1 MIPKKIQALFDFID
15 YLNNHKDEYIE
26 KYIPLCNEL
35 KVLGN
40 QREDLRPN
48 SNYIDKQKYN
58 KIQTQISEKFS
69 PLTLNIYQPITKKLR
84 ELKIWSGDDTF
95 NSIWN
100 SNSSEI
106 YDFKNNFETEDIPL
120 VMEYKQKYLSFR
132 NETNTDFLCLHFVF
146 TYLDELLKE
155 QFDFFKDTDENEFSS
170 FESENIKVKN
180 LEEAIHGFM
189 ENKHKN
195 VRFTIPI
202 ESIYNNFKSEPI
214 KPSSTSIKNKIIMGD
229 NIKVGDIP
237 NNNGQ
242 INIGKENENKN
253 GSGSTKSNEDLAK
266 KSFNW
271 QRWGVII
278 AAIVGIVAILVAI
291 LT

>member
-15 YLNNHKDEYIE
+15 YLNNNKREYIE

-40 QREDLRPN
+40 KREELKPN
-48 SNYIDKQKYN
+48 GNYIDKQKYD

-69 PLTLNIYQPITKKLR
+69 PITLNIYKPIIGKLR
-84 ELKIWSGDDTF
+84 ELEIWSGDDTF

-106 YDFKNNFETEDIPL
+106 YDFKNNFKSEDIPQ

-155 QFDFFKDTDENEFSS
+155 LFDFFKDTDRNEFSR
-170 FESENIKVKN
+170 FEAENIEIN
-180 LEEAIHGFM
+180 NIEEAVHEFI
-189 ENKHKN
+189 ENKGKN
-195 VRFTIPI
+195 VKFTIPTD
-202 ESIYNNFKSEPI
+202 SIYSSKKDEPI
-214 KPSSTSIKNKIIMGD
+214 KPSSTSIKNEFIMGD
-229 NIKVGDIP
+229 KIKVGDIP
-237 NNNGQ
+237 NNSGQ
-242 INIGKENENKN
+242 INIGKENTNE
-253 GSGSTKSNEDLAK
+253 SSSTDSNEDLAK

-271 QRWGVII
+271 QKWGVII
-278 AAIVGIVAILVAI
+278 AAVLGIIAIWVTI
-291 LT
+291 LN

>member
-1 MIPKKIQALFDFID
+1 MIPKKIQALFDLID
-15 YLNNHKDEYIE
+15 YLNDNKDEYIE

-35 KVLGN
+35 LILDN
-40 QREDLRPN
+40 QREELKPN

-58 KIQTQISEKFS
+58 KIQAEISEKFS
-69 PLTLNIYQPITKKLR
+69 PITLNIYQPITEKLR
-84 ELKIWSGDDTF
+84 ELEIWNGDDTF

-106 YDFKNNFETEDIPL
+106 YDFKNNFKSVDIPQ

-146 TYLDELLKE
+146 TSLDELLKE
-155 QFDFFKDTDENEFSS
+155 LFDFFKDTIGNEFLN
-170 FESENIKVKN
+170 FESKTIKVNSIEEAVLGFAENKGKNIK
-180 LEEAIHGFM
+180 
-189 ENKHKN
+189 
-195 VRFTIPI
+195 FTIPTGT
-202 ESIYNNFKSEPI
+202 IYNSKNDKPI
-214 KPSSTSIKNKIIMGD
+214 RPSSTSVKNEFIMGD
-229 NIKVGDIP
+229 KINVGDIP

-242 INIGKENENKN
+242 INIGRKNTNE
-253 GSGSTKSNEDLAK
+253 SNINDSSEDLAK

-271 QRWGVII
+271 QKWGVII
-278 AAIVGIVAILVAI
+278 AAILGIVTILVTI